1 MDEDLARL
9 KKQFEPQETKVLKL
23 ARQLNAVRFTPC
35 GRFVLAAGHDGLI
48 HRFDM
53 TVAET
58 PELKP
63 LTGHNGWVQRLAI
76 AAGAEATG
84 EHVYSV
90 DSWGQLRCGS
100 YADAEA
106 AARWS
111 HPVAHDGWILDLT
124 LSPSGKLLATCG
136 IDRKIRIWSTAEGKK
151 LHKFDNPDWEVLS
164 VLFSPDEVSLL
175 SGDLSGVVR
184 QWDLATGKVIRELK
198 ATDLHK
204 SDRLQEV
211 GGVRRMLFTFDGKRL
226 LCAGTKPK
234 VGGNVQGVPAIVVFD
249 FESGTVSKT
258 LELGKEG
265 DVYVTELLFHPAG
278 FLMATISGNPGV
290 GKLLFQRIEDN
301 APFFETTKMPNC
313 HSIAMHPNHE
323 QLAVVATNG
332 GSNGNGRNVDK
343 DGKYPG
349 NFSPIHL
356 WKLPAV
362 QNSE

>member
-1 MDEDLARL
+1 MDDELARL

-23 ARQLNAVRFTPC
+23 NRQLNAVRFTPC
-35 GRFVLAAGHDGLI
+35 GRFLLAAGHDGLI
-48 HRFDM
+48 HRFDL
-53 TVAET
+53 TAAET
-58 PELKP
+58 PEVKP
-63 LTGHNGWVQRLAI
+63 LAGHNGWVQRI
-76 AAGAEATG
+76 AVASGINAMDEW
-84 EHVYSV
+84 VYSV
-90 DSWGQLRCGS
+90 DSWGLLRCGS
-100 YADAEA
+100 YVDAEA
-106 AARWS
+106 APRWTQPS
-111 HPVAHDGWILDLT
+111 AHDGWILDLA

-136 IDRKIRIWSTAEGKK
+136 IDRKIRIWSMAEGKQ
-151 LHKFDNPDWEVLS
+151 LHEFDSPDWEVLS
-164 VLFSPDEVSLL
+164 VLFSPDELSLL

-184 QWDLATGKVIRELK
+184 QWGLATGKVIRELK

-211 GGVRRMLFTFDGKRL
+211 GGVRRMLFTLDGKRL

-249 FESGTVSKT
+249 FESGMVSKT

-313 HSIAMHPNHE
+313 HSIAMHPIHE
-323 QLAVVATNG
+323 QLAVSATNG

-349 NFSPIHL
+349 NYSPIHL
-356 WKLPAV
+356 WKLPPV
-362 QNSE
+362 QNPA